1 MLTCRVCVIVAVLLG
16 ACTAS
21 PAESW
26 PTKPIRVIVPYS
38 PGSASD
44 IIPRTVL
51 ARVEKQLGQPIIVE
65 NRPGAGSII
74 GTAAVA
80 RADPDG
86 YTFLSTASAFTTV
99 PLTVA
104 NLSYDPRLDFAAV
117 IPLANMTNVLVVS
130 PDSGVKTLAEFVAY
144 ARAHR
149 GSMNYVT
156 IGAGSAAH
164 LNAERFRVAAGF
176 EAEPIP
182 YKGSPEGLTD
192 VMTGRVQFYFSPL
205 LPALPLIRGGNLL
218 ALAVSSAQRDPQLP
232 EVPTTIE
239 AGYRNSEYNFWFGMF
254 APAKT
259 PPAIIARLH
268 GAISEALQDPDI
280 RDRLAKLGVQPM
292 PMSPSEFGA
301 YVVNELEQ
309 NKELVRAGGL
319 KLK

>member
-130 PDSGVKTLAEFVAY
+130 PDSGVKTLAELVAY

-254 APAKT
+254 APART

>member
-1 MLTCRVCVIVAVLLG
+1 
-16 ACTAS
+16 
-21 PAESW
+21 
-26 PTKPIRVIVPYS
+26 
-38 PGSASD
+38 
-44 IIPRTVL
+44 
-51 ARVEKQLGQPIIVE
+51 
-65 NRPGAGSII
+65 
-74 GTAAVA
+74 
-80 RADPDG
+80 
-86 YTFLSTASAFTTV
+86 
-99 PLTVA
+99 
-104 NLSYDPRLDFAAV
+104 
-117 IPLANMTNVLVVS
+117 
-130 PDSGVKTLAEFVAY
+130 
-144 ARAHR
+144 
-149 GSMNYVT
+149 MNYVT

-232 EVPTTIE
+232 DVPTTIE

-301 YVVNELEQ
+301 YVANELEQ